1 MTVRLQLAD
10 KLMLMLLRADGKVIG
25 GGYADLMLGGAVVSE
40 LILRGR
46 IDIAGPGEAVK
57 AGRLMVRST
66 APVGDELLDTALQ
79 KLIDKP
85 GSRPSS
91 AVRTLVERA
100 SVLHR
105 LTANRIVTAS
115 PRQVFGLF
123 SVTCWPTLDG
133 RPAAQVRRDLKFV
146 VDGAARPVP
155 ETAVLVMLLLAGGM
169 LHKVLP
175 TGDRRAQKASAKNIA
190 RDEWATA
197 EIRKALQEV
206 AAGVAAA
213 VAAVAIGE

>member
-1 MTVRLQLAD
+1 MTVPLQLAD
-10 KLMLMLLRADGKVIG
+10 KLMLMLLCADGKVIG
-25 GGYADLMLGGAVVSE
+25 GGYADLMLGGAMISE

-46 IDIAGPGEAVK
+46 IDLSGPGEVVK
-57 AGRLMVRST
+57 AGRLVVRST
-66 APVGDELLDTALQ
+66 APVGDDLLDAALQ

-85 GSRPSS
+85 GTRPSF

-100 SVLHR
+100 AVLQR
-105 LTANRIVTAS
+105 LTGEGIVTAS
-115 PRQVFGLF
+115 PRQVFGPI
-123 SVTCWPTLDG
+123 SVASWPTLDG
-133 RPAAQVRRDLKFV
+133 RPAAQVRRDLKLL

-155 ETAVLVMLLLAGGM
+155 ETAVLVMLLHAGGI

-175 TGDRRAQKASAKNIA
+175 TDDRRAQKAAAKHIA

-206 AAGVAAA
+206 AAGVTTAI
-213 VAAVAIGE
+213 AAVAIGE

>member
-1 MTVRLQLAD
+1 M
-10 KLMLMLLRADGKVIG
+10 
-25 GGYADLMLGGAVVSE
+25 
-40 LILRGR
+40 
-46 IDIAGPGEAVK
+46 
-57 AGRLMVRST
+57 
-66 APVGDELLDTALQ
+66 
-79 KLIDKP
+79 
-85 GSRPSS
+85 
-91 AVRTLVERA
+91 
-100 SVLHR
+100 
-105 LTANRIVTAS
+105 
-115 PRQVFGLF
+115 
-123 SVTCWPTLDG
+123 
-133 RPAAQVRRDLKFV
+133 V

-175 TGDRRAQKASAKNIA
+175 TGDRRAQKASAKNVA